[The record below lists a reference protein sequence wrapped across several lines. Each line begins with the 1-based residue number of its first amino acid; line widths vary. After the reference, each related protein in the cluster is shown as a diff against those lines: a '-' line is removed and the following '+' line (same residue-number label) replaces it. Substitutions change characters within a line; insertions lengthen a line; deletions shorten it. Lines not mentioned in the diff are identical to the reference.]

1 MFWGLLLDLK
11 NFPCVKNERNACL
24 HNGRSRKAIDILDWS
39 ANFLA
44 ESQNTQLALKPK
56 AQVGV
61 SSSPIWESPPS
72 AVNDK
77 SNFLG
82 FASHIIYDINALR
95 LSGGA
100 VPCKAIPRIRNCV
113 AHALASLAVSSLE
126 DHLWLDDEPS
136 YISSLL

>member
-11 NFPCVKNERNACL
+11 NFPCVKNERNVCL

-56 AQVGV
+56 AQVA
-61 SSSPIWESPPS
+61 